1 MPRDGAQ
8 QLCPWGLPKD
18 LPGRGEGSSSSSCGS
33 CQPCLCQV
41 TISMSP
47 LVPGDEWGQTRS
59 VPTIAA
65 CVWLRFKKGSQDW
78 GHCRES
84 HAWLGMVG
92 HAWFES
98 RGSCHPK
105 TATTDVSQELSQNTS
120 QKLDKV
126 FYLSYIQGL
135 FFPPFLLLGA

>member
-1 MPRDGAQ
+1 MVGCCCSGIFPKQVSAAASTTFGGHCGRGEVTVRDCRRCCAGARGWAQ
-8 QLCPWGLPKD
+8 QLCPWGLPKG

-33 CQPCLCQV
+33 CQPCLSQV

-59 VPTIAA
+59 VPTIGAR
-65 CVWLRFKKGSQDW
+65 VWLRFKKGSQDW

-92 HAWFES
+92 HAW
-98 RGSCHPK
+98 
-105 TATTDVSQELSQNTS
+105 V
-120 QKLDKV
+120 
-126 FYLSYIQGL
+126 
-135 FFPPFLLLGA
+135 